1 MDKLKSLPEDGLVVN
16 TLVMLSIQLE
26 AVNFREILPVDPK
39 GISKTGDFS
48 VLVNTLF
55 PKDTVHKYCGVAI
68 SLVTEISFKEKREK
82 FSQRK
87 SSLLTEKSTSV
98 PIT

>member
-16 TLVMLSIQLE
+16 TLDKLSTQFE
-26 AVNFREILPVDPK
+26 AVSIKEILPVDPK

-48 VLVNTLF
+48 VLVSTLF
-55 PKDTVHKYCGVAI
+55 PKDTVHKYCGVVT
-68 SLVTEISFKEKREK
+68 SLVTETLFKEKREK

-87 SSLLTEKSTSV
+87 SSLLIEKSTSV

>member
-16 TLVMLSIQLE
+16 TLVVLSMQFE
-26 AVNFREILPVDPK
+26 AVTFKVMLPAEPK
-39 GISKTGDFS
+39 GISKTGDFR
-48 VLVNTLF
+48 VLVNILF

-68 SLVTEISFKEKREK
+68 SLVTEILFKEKREK

-87 SSLLTEKSTSV
+87 SSLLIEKSTSV